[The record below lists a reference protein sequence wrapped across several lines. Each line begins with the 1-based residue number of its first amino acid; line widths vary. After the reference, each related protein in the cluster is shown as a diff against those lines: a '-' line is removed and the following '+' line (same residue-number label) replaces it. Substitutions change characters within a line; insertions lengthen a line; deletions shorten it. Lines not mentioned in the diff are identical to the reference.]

1 MQGRAMSLKH
11 LIWAGAAMALSAT
24 AAEVETP
31 YYQLDLG
38 DTWYEQVQEEKNG
51 ALVAIYANNVNA
63 DILTIAVVPN
73 SPLNAKQTGTK
84 AIANLAAKNGS
95 AEPLTHES
103 NYYRTNIEVQG
114 YSGRYYFSE
123 KDGTVASINIM
134 NARGEK
140 DFTES
145 LKLIKR
151 IDSKVSGL
159 FPEL

>member
-1 MQGRAMSLKH
+1 MSLKH

-95 AEPLTHES
+95 AEPLTHER
-103 NYYRTNIEVQG
+103 NYYRTNMTFR
-114 YSGRYYFSE
+114 SPS
-123 KDGTVASINIM
+123 S
-134 NARGEK
+134 
-140 DFTES
+140 S
-145 LKLIKR
+145 
-151 IDSKVSGL
+151 
-159 FPEL
+159 